1 MADEGQMEQGRVPE
15 RQQGSPV
22 RRFLRKVGASI
33 GSVVS
38 NPMTIMWDSPGVTS
52 AESGSGTTR

>member
-15 RQQGSPV
+15 PQQGSPV

-38 NPMTIMWDSPGVTS
+38 NPMTTLWD
-52 AESGSGTTR
+52 ATRRDERRKRKRDY